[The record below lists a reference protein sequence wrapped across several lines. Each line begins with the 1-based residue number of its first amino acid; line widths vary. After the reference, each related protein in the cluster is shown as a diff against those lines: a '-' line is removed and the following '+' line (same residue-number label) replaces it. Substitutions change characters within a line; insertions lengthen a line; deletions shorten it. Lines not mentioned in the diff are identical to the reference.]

1 MGGVYRRALMT
12 AGTPSTLADAWPIFG
27 LRLRTARLVLRL
39 PTDDDLVAL
48 ADLARDGIHGA
59 DEMPF
64 ARPWSTIEGPAFYRN
79 FVGYHWTMRGAWT
92 PESWTLNLMI
102 ELDGAPIGS
111 QSILAER
118 FATFR
123 TVRTGSWLGRAFQ
136 RRGYGREMRE
146 AVLGFGFDG
155 LGALVAETEAFT
167 DNAASNAVSRSLG
180 YAENGIEQFAPLG
193 VPRDVQRF
201 RMTIEDWRSRP
212 RPALT
217 IEGLEACRDL
227 FGAS

>member
-1 MGGVYRRALMT
+1 MGGVYRRAPMT
-12 AGTPSTLADAWPIFG
+12 AETPSTLVDAWPIFG

-39 PTDDDLVAL
+39 PTDDGLVAL
-48 ADLARDGIHGA
+48 ADLAQAGIHGA

-64 ARPWSTIEGPAFYRN
+64 ARPWSTLEGPAFYRN

-136 RRGYGREMRE
+136 RRGFGREMRE

-167 DNAASNAVSRSLG
+167 DNAASNAVSRSIG

-201 RMTIEDWRSRP
+201 RMTVEAWRSRP
-212 RPALT
+212 RPPLT

-227 FGAS
+227 FGAD

>member
-1 MGGVYRRALMT
+1 
-12 AGTPSTLADAWPIFG
+12 
-27 LRLRTARLVLRL
+27 
-39 PTDDDLVAL
+39 
-48 ADLARDGIHGA
+48 
-59 DEMPF
+59 
-64 ARPWSTIEGPAFYRN
+64 
-79 FVGYHWTMRGAWT
+79 
-92 PESWTLNLMI
+92 MI

-136 RRGYGREMRE
+136 RRGFGREMRE

-167 DNAASNAVSRSLG
+167 DNAASNAVSRSIG
-180 YAENGIEQFAPLG
+180 YAENGLEQFAPLG

-201 RMTIEDWRSRP
+201 RMTVEAWRSRP
-212 RPALT
+212 RPPLT
-217 IEGLEACRDL
+217 IEGLDGCREL
-227 FGAS
+227 FGAYDERRPALEPAGAPAAAARPPPPNPPPPPPPDDDGELPMVPSADIIPPTSGIADPEKRLPPLPLLPRRTDERRPPEVWYQIGK

>member
-1 MGGVYRRALMT
+1 MT
-12 AGTPSTLADAWPIFG
+12 AGTPSTLVDAWPIFG

-39 PTDDDLVAL
+39 PTDDEVIAL
-48 ADLARDGIHGA
+48 ADLAQAGIHGA

-64 ARPWSTIEGPAFYRN
+64 ARPWSTLEGPAFYRN
-79 FVGYHWTMRGAWT
+79 FVGYHWSMRGAWT

-111 QSILAER
+111 QSILADR

-136 RRGYGREMRE
+136 RRGFGREMRE
-146 AVLGFGFDG
+146 AVLRFGFDG

-167 DNAASNAVSRSLG
+167 DNAASNAVSRSIG

-201 RMTIEDWRSRP
+201 RMTVEAWRSRP
-212 RPALT
+212 RPPLT
-217 IEGLEACRDL
+217 IDGLDGCLEL
-227 FGAS
+227 FGAG